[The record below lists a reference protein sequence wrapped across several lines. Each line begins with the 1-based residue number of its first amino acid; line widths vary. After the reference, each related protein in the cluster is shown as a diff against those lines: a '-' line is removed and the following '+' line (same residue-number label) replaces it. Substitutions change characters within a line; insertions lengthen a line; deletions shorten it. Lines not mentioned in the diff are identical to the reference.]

1 VSAGASD
8 RPRASRWEIL
18 GARLGVW
25 TLPRGVEEPAPIS
38 RRAWALGLTAIAAA
52 AAVIVTV
59 VIPAIG
65 DSKDSRAA
73 RERSA
78 RAASLARERARLTAE
93 QAAHPGRSPAAAR
106 LYDAG
111 DVQAARAALLADAR
125 AAVGRDARA
134 RVAAGAL
141 DGPIRDVRCAFDPP
155 GERNARV
162 QLECLAVTTTL
173 TQNGRVTA
181 RSGHPFL
188 AAGSLRDGRFAWCKE
203 NAPPG
208 EGASATGVIVAPPAA
223 CAR

>member
-1 VSAGASD
+1 M
-8 RPRASRWEIL
+8 
-18 GARLGVW
+18 W
-25 TLPRGVEEPAPIS
+25 TLPRDVDEPPPIS
-38 RRAWALGLTAIAAA
+38 KRAWALGLTALAAA

-65 DSKDSRAA
+65 DSKDSSAA

-78 RAASLARERARLTAE
+78 HAAVVARERVRLTAE

-111 DVQAARAALLADAR
+111 DSSAARAALLADAR
-125 AAVGRDARA
+125 AAVARDARA
-134 RVAAGAL
+134 RVATGAL
-141 DGPIRDVRCAFDPP
+141 AGPIRDVRCAFDPP
-155 GERNARV
+155 GERGARV
-162 QLECLAVTTTL
+162 HLECLAVTIALKL
-173 TQNGRVTA
+173 THDGRVT

-203 NAPPG
+203 NVPPG